1 MLSRSNAEMVSLAQQ
16 CMMRTAKSHSFV
28 VTANDQQIA
37 SRVFTG
43 YPAVVPASTTAC
55 IASSDAVSLASSDDF
70 RPSIGTGELRRQ
82 RADALAELT
91 AISRAVTFDGF
102 TWMLDENDHVEAFP
116 FGGGRD
122 PCTLQQPLF
131 VMSQRG
137 MREKSRA
144 QAVSHFEKVAR
155 RRVLWRK
162 FRAIGRLAGRLSTR
176 RAEAAERAYA
186 PGGAGQAQAQAEFE
200 EAWRSL

>member
-1 MLSRSNAEMVSLAQQ
+1 MHSL
-16 CMMRTAKSHSFV
+16 TP
-28 VTANDQQIA
+28 
-37 SRVFTG
+37 G
-43 YPAVVPASTTAC
+43 PA
-55 IASSDAVSLASSDDF
+55 I
-70 RPSIGTGELRRQ
+70 
-82 RADALAELT
+82 LT
-91 AISRAVTFDGF
+91 AITGLLTVLVRPWAQCPNRA
-102 TWMLDENDHVEAFP
+102 WQLDENDHVEAFP